1 MLRRYHSLILLP
13 CSMRQIPFTV
23 PNQSVD
29 VRRLARGSSEEY
41 QPSGG
46 LSEPTSPCVK
56 RPSVEIPGNDF
67 RFPILF
73 NCSSYVYYTCFH
85 Q

>member
-23 PNQSVD
+23 PNQTVD
-29 VRRLARGSSEEY
+29 GRRLNRGSSEEY

-56 RPSVEIPGNDF
+56 RPSVEIPGKSF
-67 RFPILF
+67 IFF
-73 NCSSYVYYTCFH
+73 NLSFEPQVNCFVISIC
-85 Q
+85 